1 MGVALMSRRDLDAA
15 GITDPALRASYEAC
29 RRLHADHGKTY
40 YLATLLLP
48 PYKRPHVN
56 ALYGFARYADEF
68 VDSFTAPDPEELLRW
83 GGRFL
88 VDLERGDSEDPIA
101 RALIHTA
108 RTWGIPHAHFRDF
121 LASMRMDITVT
132 GYATYADL
140 ERGHSDD
147 EIGRALIHTAR
158 TFEIPHAHFRDFLA
172 SMRMDITVTGY
183 ATYGDLE
190 HYMYGSA
197 AVIGLEMVPILGPLT
212 DEAYPRA
219 RALGEAFQLS
229 NFIRDVGEDL
239 RRGRVYL
246 PQEDLDRY
254 EVTRADLAR
263 GVVTP
268 AIRALLRFEISR
280 ARALYAV
287 AQPGVALLDPTS
299 RDCVQTAITLY
310 GGILAEV
317 ERADYQVLTGRVRVP
332 TARRA
337 RVALPALVR
346 ARRARTRRRVN
357 SSPLPS

>member
-1 MGVALMSRRDLDAA
+1 MSRRDLDAA
-15 GITDPALRASYEAC
+15 GITDPLLRASYEAC

-48 PYKRPHVN
+48 PHKRPHVN

-68 VDSFTAPDPEELLRW
+68 VDSFTASDPGELLRW
-83 GGRFL
+83 GSSFL
-88 VDLERGDSEDPIA
+88 LDLERGFSSDPIA

-108 RTWGIPHAHFRDF
+108 RTWDIPSAHFRDF

-140 ERGHSDD
+140 ER
-147 EIGRALIHTAR
+147 
-158 TFEIPHAHFRDFLA
+158 
-172 SMRMDITVTGY
+172 
-183 ATYGDLE
+183 
-190 HYMYGSA
+190 YMYGSA
-197 AVIGLEMVPILGPLT
+197 AVIGLEMVPILEPLT
-212 DEAYPRA
+212 DQAYPRA

-246 PQEDLDRY
+246 PREDLDRFG
-254 EVTRADLAR
+254 VTRAELAR

-268 AIRALLRFEISR
+268 AIRALLRFEINR
-280 ARALYAV
+280 TRDLYAV
-287 AQPGVALLDPTS
+287 AQEGVGMLHPTS

-332 TARRA
+332 TTHRA

-346 ARRARTRRRVN
+346 ARRARARRHV
-357 SSPLPS
+357 SAQQSQ